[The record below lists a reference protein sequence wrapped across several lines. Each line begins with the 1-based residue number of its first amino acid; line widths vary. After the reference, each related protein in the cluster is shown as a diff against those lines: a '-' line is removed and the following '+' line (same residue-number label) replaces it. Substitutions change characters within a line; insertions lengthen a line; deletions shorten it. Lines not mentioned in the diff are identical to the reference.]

1 MISLKEAKSIVKKRI
16 SILGGE
22 KVDIKNVEG
31 MTLRENIIATF
42 PSPRFDNSAMDGFA
56 VRAIDIKKATYENP
70 IKLKVQGISSAGLPS
85 DIVIGPG
92 ECIQC
97 MTGSEIPRGA
107 DSIVMVENTSGFSD
121 NAFVKFL
128 TPVTKGAHIRKKGEE
143 INKGNLLI
151 KKVQG

>member
-22 KVDIKNVEG
+22 KMDIEYLEG

-70 IKLKVQGISSAGLPS
+70 IKLK
-85 DIVIGPG
+85 
-92 ECIQC
+92 
-97 MTGSEIPRGA
+97 
-107 DSIVMVENTSGFSD
+107 DS
-121 NAFVKFL
+121 
-128 TPVTKGAHIRKKGEE
+128 RY
-143 INKGNLLI
+143 
-151 KKVQG
+151 